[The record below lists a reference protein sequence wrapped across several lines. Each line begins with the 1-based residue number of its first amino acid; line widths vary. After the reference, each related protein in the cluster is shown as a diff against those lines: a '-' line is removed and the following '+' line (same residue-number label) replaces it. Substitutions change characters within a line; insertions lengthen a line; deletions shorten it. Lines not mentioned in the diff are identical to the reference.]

1 MRPRSSLVFA
11 VAVITA
17 AVALPE
23 RRAPSQTPATENTGA
38 RPNVVVIVTDD
49 QRADTLD
56 VMPKTRAFLGDGG
69 ITFPQSFVATPLC
82 CPSRASIMTGRYA
95 HNHGVRNNRLTPE
108 LDHTTTMQAALKTAG
123 YQTAISGKFLLYWD
137 LSEPPPNFD
146 HWAIVNETDYYGDYF
161 SVDGERQQIDEYST
175 DYIAAKALEFL
186 DGFEADDTRPFFLYI
201 ATQAPHQPFIPEPD
215 YESAPVPEWQP
226 SPSVHED
233 DRSDK
238 PSVVSVHRHG
248 EAQGREERD
257 AQLRTLYS
265 VDDLV
270 AGVAAKLAALGEDND
285 TLVILTSDNG
295 YFWGEHGQKS
305 KSLPYT
311 EGIQVPLLLRFPGR
325 AAPGTV
331 DTRWASVA
339 DVAPTVIQAA
349 GTAPVGIMDGTSLLA
364 PSTRTE
370 HYVEYS
376 RDPGFRYPPW
386 ASLRDQSS
394 QYIEYYE
401 DDGSIAFRE
410 YYDLQADPYEMDNL
424 LADADPAND
433 PDVTVRSARLA
444 QLATCAGR
452 AENGAPNP
460 CP

>member
-1 MRPRSSLVFA
+1 MRPRLGLA
-11 VAVITA
+11 VAAAVVIL

-23 RRAPSQTPATENTGA
+23 RDAPSQITAG

-56 VMPKTRAFLGDGG
+56 VMPKTRAWLADGG
-69 ITFPQSFVATPLC
+69 VTFPQTFVATPLC

-95 HNHGVRNNRLTPE
+95 HNHGVRTNRLTPE
-108 LDHTTTMQAALKTAG
+108 LDHTTTMQAALKAAG

-137 LSEPPPNFD
+137 LSQPPPNFD
-146 HWAIVNETDYYGDYF
+146 HWAIVNETDYYGDYY
-161 SVDGERQQIDEYST
+161 SVDGERQQVNEYST
-175 DYIAAKALEFL
+175 DFIATKALDFL

-201 ATQAPHQPFIPEPD
+201 ATQAPHNPFIPEAD

-226 SPSVHED
+226 PPSVHEQ

-238 PSVVSVHRHG
+238 PSFVQIHQHG
-248 EAQGREERD
+248 ESQARRERD

-270 AGVAAKLAALGEDND
+270 SAVAGKLAALGEDGD

-325 AAPGTV
+325 VAPGTV
-331 DTRWASVA
+331 DPRWASVA

-349 GTAPVGIMDGTSLLA
+349 GAAPPGLMDGASLLL

-370 HYVEYS
+370 HFVEYS

-386 ASLRDQSS
+386 ASLRDASS

-401 DDGSIAFRE
+401 DDGSSPGRIAFRE
-410 YYDLQADPYEMDNL
+410 YYDLQADPYQLENL

-452 AENGAPNP
+452 AETGAPNP

>member
-1 MRPRSSLVFA
+1 M
-11 VAVITA
+11 
-17 AVALPE
+17 
-23 RRAPSQTPATENTGA
+23 
-38 RPNVVVIVTDD
+38 
-49 QRADTLD
+49 
-56 VMPKTRAFLGDGG
+56 
-69 ITFPQSFVATPLC
+69 
-82 CPSRASIMTGRYA
+82 GRYA
-95 HNHGVRNNRLTPE
+95 HNHGVRHNRLTPE

-137 LSEPPPNFD
+137 MSQPPPNFD
-146 HWAIVNETDYYGDYF
+146 HWAIVNETDYYGGYYD
-161 SVDGERQQIDEYST
+161 VDGERQQVDEYST

-226 SPSVHED
+226 SPSVYED

-238 PSVVSVHRHG
+238 PSFVSVHRHG
-248 EAQGREERD
+248 EAQGRKERD

-265 VDDLV
+265 V
-270 AGVAAKLAALGEDND
+270 
-285 TLVILTSDNG
+285 
-295 YFWGEHGQKS
+295 
-305 KSLPYT
+305 
-311 EGIQVPLLLRFPGR
+311 
-325 AAPGTV
+325 
-331 DTRWASVA
+331 
-339 DVAPTVIQAA
+339 
-349 GTAPVGIMDGTSLLA
+349 
-364 PSTRTE
+364 
-370 HYVEYS
+370 
-376 RDPGFRYPPW
+376 
-386 ASLRDQSS
+386 
-394 QYIEYYE
+394 

-410 YYDLQADPYEMDNL
+410 YYDLQADPYEMENL

>member
-1 MRPRSSLVFA
+1 MRPGSGPAIVVA
-11 VAVITA
+11 VAVVVL
-17 AVALPE
+17 AVAVPE
-23 RRAPSQTPATENTGA
+23 REAPSQTAAG

-49 QRADTLD
+49 QRWDTLD
-56 VMPKTRAFLGDGG
+56 VMPQTRAWLGDGG
-69 ITFPQSFVATPLC
+69 VTFPQTFVATPLC
-82 CPSRASIMTGRYA
+82 CPSRASVMTGRYA
-95 HNHGVRNNRLTPE
+95 HNHMVSTNRHTDE
-108 LDHTTTMQAALKTAG
+108 LDHATTMQAALKSAG

-137 LSEPPPNFD
+137 LSQPPPNFD
-146 HWAIVNETDYYGDYF
+146 RWAIVNETDYYGDYY
-161 SVDGERQQIDEYST
+161 SVDGQRQQVDEYST
-175 DYIAAKALEFL
+175 DFIAGKALEFL

-201 ATQAPHQPFIPEPD
+201 ATQAPHQPFIAEED
-215 YESAPVPEWQP
+215 YASAPVPDWQP
-226 SPSVHED
+226 PPSVQEE

-238 PSVVSVHRHG
+238 PSFVQIHQHG
-248 EAQGREERD
+248 ESQARRERE

-270 AGVAAKLAALGEDND
+270 GAVAGKLAALGEDGD

-325 AAPGTV
+325 VAAGSADP
-331 DTRWASVA
+331 RWASVI

-349 GTAPVGIMDGTSLLA
+349 GAVPPGLMDGNSLLSL
-364 PSTRTE
+364 PTRTE
-370 HYVEYS
+370 QFIEYA

-386 ASLRDQSS
+386 ASLRDASS

-401 DDGSIAFRE
+401 DDGRIAFRE
-410 YYDLQADPYEMDNL
+410 YYDLQADPYQLENL

-433 PDVTVRSARLA
+433 PDVTARSLRLA

-452 AENGAPNP
+452 AEDAAPNP

>member
-1 MRPRSSLVFA
+1 MRPRFGLA
-11 VAVITA
+11 VAVAVVTLT
-17 AVALPE
+17 VALPE
-23 RRAPSQTPATENTGA
+23 RDAPSQTAAA
-38 RPNVVVIVTDD
+38 RPNIVVIVTDD
-49 QRADTLD
+49 QRADSLE
-56 VMPKTRAFLGDGG
+56 VMPQTRAFLGDGG
-69 ITFPQSFVATPLC
+69 VTFPQAFVATPLC

-108 LDHTTTMQAALKTAG
+108 LDHTTTMQAALKAAG

-137 LSEPPPNFD
+137 LSQPPPNFD
-146 HWAIVNETDYYGDYF
+146 HWSIVNETDYYGDYY
-161 SVDGERQQIDEYST
+161 SVDGQRQQINEYST
-175 DYIAAKALEFL
+175 DFIAAKALEFL
-186 DGFEADDTRPFFLYI
+186 DGFEADDARPFFLYV
-201 ATQAPHQPFIPEPD
+201 ATQAPHEPFIPEHD
-215 YESAPVPEWQP
+215 YEAASVPEWQP
-226 SPSVHED
+226 SPAVHEE

-238 PSVVSVHRHG
+238 PPFVAIHRHG
-248 EAQGREERD
+248 ETEARRVRE

-270 AGVAAKLAALGEDND
+270 AAVAGKLAALGEDGD

-311 EGIQVPLLLRFPGR
+311 EGIHVPLLLRFPGR
-325 AAPGTV
+325 VVPGTA
-331 DTRWASVA
+331 DPRWASVA

-349 GTAPVGIMDGTSLLA
+349 GVAPAGLMDGNSLLA
-364 PSTRTE
+364 PPTRTE
-370 HYVEYS
+370 HFVEYS

-386 ASLRDQSS
+386 ASLRDLSS

-401 DDGSIAFRE
+401 DDGRIAFRE
-410 YYDLQADPYEMDNL
+410 YYDLQADPYELENL
-424 LADADPAND
+424 LGDADPAND
-433 PDVTVRSARLA
+433 PDVTARSARLA

-452 AENGAPNP
+452 AEAGAANP